1 MCDCAC
7 ACAYV
12 FVVLACGLES
22 CSLAPTPSCA
32 RYTPLL
38 WLVPVPL
45 PVAEGRFCCASG
57 WSRVCAND
65 ACACAGFCCLYI
77 WFVLV
82 GGPGQLVNQ
91 ALVGSHAL
99 AASEGLLLAERLGI
113 DDTPALLTLL
123 GRSYGNS
130 TILQRCG
137 KLLVEGTPKDLATSG
152 AALRNLAKVLRPGR
166 LSFFVCVVALFSL
179 QLCCA
184 LTSSLVF
191 TPLST
196 HTPPPL
202 SQGLAH
208 HPRGVG
214 AW

>member
-1 MCDCAC
+1 
-7 ACAYV
+7 
-12 FVVLACGLES
+12 
-22 CSLAPTPSCA
+22 
-32 RYTPLL
+32 
-38 WLVPVPL
+38 
-45 PVAEGRFCCASG
+45 
-57 WSRVCAND
+57 
-65 ACACAGFCCLYI
+65 LYI

-137 KLLVEGTPKDLATSG
+137 KLLVDGTPKDLATSG
-152 AALRNLAKVLRPGR
+152 AALRNLVKVLRPG
-166 LSFFVCVVALFSL
+166 LSFFVCCCTFFVAIVLRPNLLPCVYSPL
-179 QLCCA
+179 D
-184 LTSSLVF
+184 
-191 TPLST
+191 TP
-196 HTPPPL
+196 HPRL